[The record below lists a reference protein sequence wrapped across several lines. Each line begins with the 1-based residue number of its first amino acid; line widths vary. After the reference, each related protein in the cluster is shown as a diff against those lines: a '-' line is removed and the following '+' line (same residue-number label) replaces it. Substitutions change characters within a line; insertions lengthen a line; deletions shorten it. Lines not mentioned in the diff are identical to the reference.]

1 MNMIH
6 SKSASGYKR
15 TCYFTY
21 TLPHPELPKRDEWT
35 RYRLMLDHVTVFGG
49 RRDSFGMKPKTQCLK
64 NSVLL
69 AMGFLMV
76 MAALGQSAHALDDDP
91 TVFRRIPT
99 QFIAALGDPGATS
112 GSDAQLWGLWRRDPG
127 PRGVRLANYE
137 KLKAANGVAPARWK
151 FDSTD
156 WWLEENGLIMEP
168 PDYSVP
174 AGKYVVTG
182 NREVESVLTIH
193 PADEDGTQ
201 RWELDDGATLYDVT
215 HLRCRSARYTST
227 TTSGSCSPANAQM
240 TAFPVTPGGLM
251 PPVEGCNKQDYTVLF
266 IVGVAVEN

>member
-1 MNMIH
+1 VL
-6 SKSASGYKR
+6 A
-15 TCYFTY
+15 
-21 TLPHPELPKRDEWT
+21 PKR
-35 RYRLMLDHVTVFGG
+35 
-49 RRDSFGMKPKTQCLK
+49 KTQRLK
-64 NSVLL
+64 SSALL

-76 MAALGQSAHALDDDP
+76 MAALEQSAHALDDDP
-91 TVFRRIPT
+91 TAFRRIPT

-112 GSDAQLWGLWRRDPG
+112 GSGAQLWGLWRLDPG

-137 KLKAANGVAPARWK
+137 QLKAAGGVAPAQWK

-168 PDYSVP
+168 PDFSVP

-182 NREVESVLTIH
+182 NREVVSVLTIH
-193 PADEDGTQ
+193 PADEDGAQ
-201 RWELDDGATLYDVT
+201 HWELDDGATLYDVT

-227 TTSGSCSPANAQM
+227 TSDGSCSPANAQM
-240 TAFPVTPGGLM
+240 TAFPVTPGGPM

-266 IVGVAVEN
+266 MIGVAVEN